1 MKRTSRPFCR
11 DENGSQLGVG
21 PVALGSNREVPYLV
35 GLALHRKS
43 GWSESHEIQ
52 YVGSL
57 YTYNT
62 ERVSIKEVFST
73 KTTQSTLLAHKGKA
87 LQTHCKGKDFTYSFT
102 QAFTDLC
109 S

>member
-11 DENGSQLGVG
+11 DESGSQLGVG
-21 PVALGSNREVPYLV
+21 PLALGSNREAPYLV
-35 GLALHRKS
+35 GLYVGHRKS
-43 GWSESHEIQ
+43 GRSESHEIQ

-57 YTYNT
+57 YTCNT
-62 ERVSIKEVFST
+62 ERVSIKEVFSA
-73 KTTQSTLLAHKGKA
+73 KTTQSTLLAYKGKA
-87 LQTHCKGKDFTYSFT
+87 LQTHYTDSFT